1 MNLSFIDYLGY
12 EDIIKHIL
20 NSYLK
25 EFGERKFKTVFDK
38 VLTSNKI
45 SGLISTLKFREVAPD
60 ANSFIYCINEI
71 PYFIFASGQTQAF
84 AAIIALQRWNDEVN
98 SRQFLL
104 SNEEL
109 KSCAVDILK
118 ELKSTFF

>member
-60 ANSFIYCINEI
+60 ANSFIY
-71 PYFIFASGQTQAF
+71 
-84 AAIIALQRWNDEVN
+84 
-98 SRQFLL
+98 
-104 SNEEL
+104 
-109 KSCAVDILK
+109 
-118 ELKSTFF
+118 